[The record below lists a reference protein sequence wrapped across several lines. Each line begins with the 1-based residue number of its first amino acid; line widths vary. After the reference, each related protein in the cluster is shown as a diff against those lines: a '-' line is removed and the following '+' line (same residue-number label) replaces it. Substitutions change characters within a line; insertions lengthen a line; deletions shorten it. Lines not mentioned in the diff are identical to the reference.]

1 MSFRGLASVD
11 VMLSPE
17 DTANFAAL
25 LRIVREDLESIWQKD
40 MKGGLAEPAVLAPTL
55 L

>member
-17 DTANFAAL
+17 DTANLAAL

-40 MKGGLAEPAVLAPTL
+40 IGLAEPAVLVLPFSR
-55 L
+55 